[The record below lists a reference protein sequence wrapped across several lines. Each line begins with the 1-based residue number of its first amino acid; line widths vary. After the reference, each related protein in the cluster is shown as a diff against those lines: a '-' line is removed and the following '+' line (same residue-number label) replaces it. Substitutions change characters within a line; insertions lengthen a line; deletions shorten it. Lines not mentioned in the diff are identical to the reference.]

1 MLLLYIC
8 YKGVASEIGGELL
21 LALMDGLTDEFWQD
35 PLWTVMF
42 IDDIV
47 ICGESNEQVEDNLEE
62 GGGGVYTSVN
72 EREVW
77 RKSSRSR
84 YGDGCRRRF
93 VTLAA

>member
-1 MLLLYIC
+1 MKSLEMLKFLLFSHVSCAFHCKHQHSWMLLLYIC

-62 GGGGVYTSVN
+62 GGGGIHVC
-72 EREVW
+72 E
-77 RKSSRSR
+77 
-84 YGDGCRRRF
+84 
-93 VTLAA
+93 